1 MNLNDLLESVLFNE
15 IGEGAKGLSP
25 DDFVILSTIHSAKG
39 LEAKNCF
46 ILVLIQEIIHQYIAE
61 AKEEIDKGKHVLYVA
76 LTRAKENLYITKLLN
91 KMNEYSGEY
100 FFKNI
105 PSELFEIVNH
115 VKEEPLI
122 EYFGIFK

>member
-1 MNLNDLLESVLFNE
+1 M
-15 IGEGAKGLSP
+15 
-25 DDFVILSTIHSAKG
+25 
-39 LEAKNCF
+39 
-46 ILVLIQEIIHQYIAE
+46 
-61 AKEEIDKGKHVLYVA
+61 YVA

-105 PSELFEIVNH
+105 PLELFKIVNH

-122 EYFGIFK
+122 ETSEYLSDDLIFLGGIE